1 MATALYL
8 EDAYKTSCE
17 TEVIKVEGNKVF
29 VKETVFY
36 PTGGGQECDTG
47 VIVQD
52 GSVFAVEKV
61 KKEQGEIVHYIKD
74 EAQVKLGPVKLEM
87 NWERRHNLMRHHSL
101 LHLIGAVVY
110 EKYGALCTGNQIY
123 PDKAR
128 IDFNELQEL
137 SSVEVEEIVEEVNKL
152 IKQNKEISTR
162 YMSREEAENAVGMIK
177 TAINLLPTTIQ
188 EIRIVTIEN
197 LDEQACG
204 GTHVKNTSEIGTL
217 VIDKVKSK
225 GKQNRR
231 FEVRAI

>member
-1 MATALYL
+1 MTTALYL

-29 VKETVFY
+29 LKETVFY

-52 GSVFAVEKV
+52 GSVFEVEKV

-87 NWERRHNLMRHHSL
+87 NWERRHHSL

-137 SSVEVEEIVEEVNKL
+137 SSVEGEEIVEEVNKL
-152 IKQNKEISTR
+152 IEQNKEISTR